1 MLLRLQQQISAVRY
15 ALTLLLTGPQALA
28 FLPALI
34 LGGFW
39 LGGEPVLLLLALGL
53 PALMAIVAR
62 KAGPAGA
69 APNEVSLD
77 DAYDRESLEA
87 TLDRVLSVARR
98 HLRRTACILVE
109 IDDFDTLLGRHGQSA
124 ADTVGLRTAERLGS
138 VLRGRDSL
146 IMLGEGQFGIA
157 LAPVR
162 RLNSE
167 VVLQMAERLQ
177 GIVEEPMSLDRT
189 TIYVS
194 ASVGLCLD
202 SFVPHGDGRDL
213 ADAAGAALVEARRH
227 APSAIRAYTPELGKI
242 ASTPQ
247 QIDTDL
253 VKALDNGQIRAWF
266 QPQLSTD
273 TGQIS
278 GFEALVRWIHPN
290 RGLISP
296 AEFLPPLQDA
306 GKMGVLGQIV
316 LRDAFT
322 AMKAWRGMGFDIP
335 HVGVNFSAEELRDPK
350 LLERIQWELDR
361 YGLTPGHLAVEIL
374 ESVVASSPEDTVTR
388 NIRGLGDLGC
398 YIDLDDFGTGH
409 ASISSIRRFAVQR
422 LKIDRSFVM
431 KVDCDVEQQRM
442 VNAILL
448 MAEQL
453 GLEALAEGVETAG
466 EHAMLAQLGCGH
478 VQGFGVGRP
487 MPFED
492 TGEWIAA
499 HLAKLDPPPEIGR
512 KTG

>member
-1 MLLRLQQQISAVRY
+1 
-15 ALTLLLTGPQALA
+15 
-28 FLPALI
+28 
-34 LGGFW
+34 
-39 LGGEPVLLLLALGL
+39 
-53 PALMAIVAR
+53 
-62 KAGPAGA
+62 
-69 APNEVSLD
+69 
-77 DAYDRESLEA
+77 
-87 TLDRVLSVARR
+87 
-98 HLRRTACILVE
+98 
-109 IDDFDTLLGRHGQSA
+109 
-124 ADTVGLRTAERLGS
+124 
-138 VLRGRDSL
+138 
-146 IMLGEGQFGIA
+146 
-157 LAPVR
+157 
-162 RLNSE
+162 
-167 VVLQMAERLQ
+167 
-177 GIVEEPMSLDRT
+177 
-189 TIYVS
+189 
-194 ASVGLCLD
+194 
-202 SFVPHGDGRDL
+202 
-213 ADAAGAALVEARRH
+213 
-227 APSAIRAYTPELGKI
+227 
-242 ASTPQ
+242 
-247 QIDTDL
+247 
-253 VKALDNGQIRAWF
+253 
-266 QPQLSTD
+266 
-273 TGQIS
+273 
-278 GFEALVRWIHPN
+278 
-290 RGLISP
+290 
-296 AEFLPPLQDA
+296 
-306 GKMGVLGQIV
+306 MGVLGQIV

-322 AMKAWRGMGFDIP
+322 AMKAWRDMGFDIP